1 MSKITRGDE
10 ILLKLNGN
18 IIRATVNNCYGGFL
32 YTDAGCHAMNRTDY
46 VKIES
51 LTKEYFD

>member
-10 ILLKLNGN
+10 ILLRLNGN
-18 IIRATVNNCYGGFL
+18 IIRVTVNNCYGGFL